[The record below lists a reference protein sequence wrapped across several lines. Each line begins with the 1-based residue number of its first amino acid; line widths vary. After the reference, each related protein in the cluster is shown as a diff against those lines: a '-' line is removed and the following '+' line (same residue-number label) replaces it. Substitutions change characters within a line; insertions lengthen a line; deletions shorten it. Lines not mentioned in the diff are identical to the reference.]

1 MSEIKAVQIFHA
13 VASPYQIESM
23 CPTPRE
29 AAKVYKA
36 GGYYMAGVVR
46 VDLFGIEDNRV
57 PYLMD
62 QAYIQSQN
70 DNYPNPEIETADGSF
85 VPGPAEWN
93 GLFAQRSSAVGDIFV
108 QGKHHFLVTGTGF
121 EAITLPKNAKHTENP
136 YLPDFAA
143 YDPEVK

>member
-1 MSEIKAVQIFHA
+1 MSEIKEVQIFHA
-13 VASPYQIESM
+13 VDLGRAAFS
-23 CPTPRE
+23 TPRE
-29 AAKVYKA
+29 AAKVYKN
-36 GGYYMAGVVR
+36 GGYYLAGVVR
-46 VDLFGIEDNRV
+46 VDLFGIEDHRV

-62 QAYIQSQN
+62 QAWIQSQN
-70 DNYPNPEIETADGSF
+70 DNYPNPEIEKADGSF

-108 QGKHHFLVTGTGF
+108 QGKHHFLVTATGF
-121 EAITLPKNAKHTENP
+121 AAITLPKNAKHTENP